1 MNRLKAKRC
10 LITGGT
16 TGIGLETA
24 SDESQ
29 FTVGADILIDGGLSL

>member
-1 MNRLKAKRC
+1 MKENKIALV
-10 LITGGT
+10 TGGT

-24 SDESQ
+24 SHESQ

>member
-1 MNRLKAKRC
+1 VPQGRFGTPSEVAKAIVF
-10 LITGGT
+10 L
-16 TGIGLETA
+16 A

>member
-1 MNRLKAKRC
+1 MSRLADKTA
-10 LITGGT
+10 LVTGGT